1 MSPTRYVVEYML
13 RRSPVASS
21 LRWVVRNVAT
31 EAFWRRSK
39 ERYLMLRCGD
49 FTAEPQ
55 RTIRRILELVREETI
70 PLPHVAEHEV
80 TLGVNQNI
88 WGNPSRFQTGTVEI
102 RPDRGWASHIKP
114 GDRRLS
120 AFFNFPLTGQLRVSF
135 SRLWMVRD
143 RRGRWRVGT
152 LKVPTSEGHP
162 GGTRTS

>member
-1 MSPTRYVVEYML
+1 MSPTRYIVEYML

-39 ERYLMLRCGD
+39 ERHLMLRCED

-80 TLGVNQNI
+80 KLGVNHNI
-88 WGNPSRFQTGTVEI
+88 WGNPSRFRTGTVKI
-102 RPDRGWASHIKP
+102 RPDREWVSRIKG
-114 GDRRLS
+114 GDRRLVTS
-120 AFFNFPLTGQLRVSF
+120 LTFPLLARYGYTLAAGERGPASG
-135 SRLWMVRD
+135 RD
-143 RRGRWRVGT
+143 GRR
-152 LKVPTSEGHP
+152 
-162 GGTRTS
+162 